1 MTPWTALT
9 RTAKHRRLTGEK
21 KIRKLWQKGLDTM
34 ASAVYSMGMKAT
46 RMTLGD
52 GIRRAV
58 NTSGLSRYRICMDT
72 GIDQGAF
79 SRFMHG

>member
-1 MTPWTALT
+1 M
-9 RTAKHRRLTGEK
+9 
-21 KIRKLWQKGLDTM
+21 M
-34 ASAVYSMGMKAT
+34 ARAVYSMGMKAT

-58 NTSGLSRYRICMDT
+58 NASGLSRYRICMDT

-79 SRFMHG
+79 SRFMHGKVGMTLAHLEAVATYLGLVVVARGPKPKKGR